1 MSVAQKSAKFEGKP
15 YRWYLM
21 DALRVLKPP
30 ENLTVSQWAD
40 KYRILSPKDSAAPG
54 QWHTSRTPYL
64 KAPMDAFNDLHI
76 RDITF
81 VAGTQLGKTVM
92 EQNMIAYA
100 IDQEPGPMLIVYP
113 TDKLAEF
120 TSQNRLRP
128 MIKLSEPLWRK
139 YDDEHSQRLELQFD
153 DMYIALVG
161 ANSASGLS
169 SRPVQYVFFDEIDKF
184 PRWTGQE
191 ADPLKLAEER
201 TKTFYNKKIVKVSSP
216 TLKTGNIWRSWET
229 AEAQYEYFVPCPFCG
244 EFQTFKMKNLRWEG
258 AKTPKEARRAAA
270 YHCENC
276 GQIIEDRRKMSML
289 RSGAWQPVND
299 APKRPRRVAFHLS
312 SFYSPWLTFGDIAE
326 EFVSSKDTPE
336 KLMNFINSW
345 LAEPWEDR
353 ASRLKSD
360 IVMTKAL
367 PYARGTM
374 PARAQLLT
382 VGVDVQLDHFWY
394 SVRAWGPHMTSWLV
408 DNGRA
413 ETWADVAT
421 VIDRN
426 YADENGEI
434 RNVNLACIDS
444 GYNTDEV
451 YQFCAE
457 HLGVAVPTK
466 GSSTA
471 LKSRYT
477 VTVLDRAVGFG
488 LRLFS
493 FDPNQLKDYIA
504 GRLAVDAGAPGSWNV
519 YKDIEREYCD
529 QVCAEQKVEHKD
541 KKGRVSYVWE
551 KITSHAQNHYL
562 DTETNNI
569 LAAEILGVRYLMES
583 DAEPPAPS
591 EDDAQQ
597 QDGDWLGN
605 TKNWL

>member
-1 MSVAQKSAKFEGKP
+1 MSVAQKSAEFEGKP
-15 YRWYLM
+15 YKWYLM

-30 ENLTVSQWAD
+30 ENLTVSEWAD
-40 KYRILSPKDSAAPG
+40 KYRILSPKDSASPG
-54 QWHTSRTPYL
+54 RWHTSRTPYL
-64 KAPMDAFNDLHI
+64 KAPMNAFNDLHI

-128 MIKLSEPLWRK
+128 MIALSEPLRKK
-139 YDDEHSQRLELQFD
+139 YDEEHSQRLELQFD

-216 TLKTGNIWRSWET
+216 TLKDGNIWRGWEN

-244 EFQTFKMKNLRWEG
+244 EFQTFQMKNLRWEG
-258 AKTPKEARRAAA
+258 AKTPEEARRAAA
-270 YHCENC
+270 YHCESC
-276 GQIIEDRRKMSML
+276 GEIIEDRRKMAML
-289 RSGAWQPVND
+289 RNGEWRIVND
-299 APKRPRRVAFHLS
+299 APKKPRRVAFHLS

-345 LAEPWEDR
+345 LAEPWVDKS
-353 ASRLKSD
+353 SRMKSD
-360 IVMTKAL
+360 IVMAKAL
-367 PYARGTM
+367 PYERGTM

-382 VGVDVQLDHFWY
+382 AGVDVQLDHFWY

-421 VIDRN
+421 IIDRN

-477 VTVLDRAVGFG
+477 VTVLDKAVGFG

-551 KITSHAQNHYL
+551 KIASHAQNHYL

-569 LAAEILGVRYLMES
+569 LAAEILGVRYLMEPE
-583 DAEPPAPS
+583 AEAAAS
-591 EDDAQQ
+591 KEDDEK
-597 QDGDWLGN
+597 DEGWLGDTKDWL
-605 TKNWL
+605 